1 MQTKKLD
8 AVYLTLI
15 GPKGRFALG
24 RITALGHEPELDAER
39 PEADHVRLKF
49 RSLDDL
55 ARGDLAGFLKE
66 HLAALNHA
74 EVKSQI

>member
-1 MQTKKLD
+1 VQTKKLD

-15 GPKGRFALG
+15 GPKSRFALG

-49 RSLDDL
+49 RRLGDL
-55 ARGDLAGFLKE
+55 TRGDLAGFLTE
-66 HLAALNHA
+66 HLAALNQ
-74 EVKSQI
+74 VK